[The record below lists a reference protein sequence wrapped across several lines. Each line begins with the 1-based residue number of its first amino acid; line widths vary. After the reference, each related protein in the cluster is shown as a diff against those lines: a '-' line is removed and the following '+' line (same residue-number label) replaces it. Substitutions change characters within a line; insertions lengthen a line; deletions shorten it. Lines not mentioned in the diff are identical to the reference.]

1 MPVNDTTK
9 AILAAL
15 MSDGRFRRAYLGIAG
30 GSRPLPPRLARELGR
45 KAGVE
50 VVEVV
55 PGSPAAAAD
64 LRPEDLIV
72 AVDDRP
78 VDLVDDIQRLLV
90 GDRIGARVVLDVL
103 REGRPITVELVP
115 AELETD

>member
-1 MPVNDTTK
+1 
-9 AILAAL
+9 
-15 MSDGRFRRAYLGIAG
+15 
-30 GSRPLPPRLARELGR
+30 
-45 KAGVE
+45 
-50 VVEVV
+50 
-55 PGSPAAAAD
+55 
-64 LRPEDLIV
+64 
-72 AVDDRP
+72 VDDRP